1 MVENP
6 NLVLQAT
13 WFEAATY
20 LHGEGR
26 VRVCEDFFM
35 SALSR
40 GFEDHQR
47 TGRTCGRKEL
57 SVKLGTDFL
66 AHVVCHLSP
75 GLECL
80 ANISVPPLQVSL
92 GHWRRLGKLFV
103 HGQLRQTF
111 LPEAEDDLEVM
122 LLWSTSVELLF
133 VRCRRSF
140 VPTAWRTGRGS
151 LPRDSAPTAGN

>member
-47 TGRTCGRKEL
+47 IGRTCGRKEL
-57 SVKLGTDFL
+57 SGKLGTDFL
-66 AHVVCHLSP
+66 AHVKCHLSLE
-75 GLECL
+75 LECL
-80 ANISVPPLQVSL
+80 ANISVPPPPGEPWSL
-92 GHWRRLGKLFV
+92 ETT
-103 HGQLRQTF
+103 GQAFCARTTSSN
-111 LPEAEDDLEVM
+111 
-122 LLWSTSVELLF
+122 LL
-133 VRCRRSF
+133 
-140 VPTAWRTGRGS
+140 ARG
-151 LPRDSAPTAGN
+151 